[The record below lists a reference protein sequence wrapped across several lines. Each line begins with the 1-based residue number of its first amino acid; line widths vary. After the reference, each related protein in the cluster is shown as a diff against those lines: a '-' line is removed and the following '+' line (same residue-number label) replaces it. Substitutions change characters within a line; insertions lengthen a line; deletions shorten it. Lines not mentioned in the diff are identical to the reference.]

1 MDDLRNIKEKTKKLK
16 SVYSTNVVGYKDD
29 ILICYDEV
37 DNKVKSCE
45 PLGKGRIC
53 CVKVDSYSSRTS
65 SS

>member
-1 MDDLRNIKEKTKKLK
+1 LK
-16 SVYSTNVVGYKDD
+16 SVYSTNVVGYEDD